1 MVMEYMRGGDF
12 NTLLERYGFFN
23 NDTSKFYL
31 AHIVLALEALHNA
44 GIVHRDLKP
53 ENILIGADGHIK
65 LTDFGLS
72 DAGLKNV
79 MSQNQDQQ
87 SQKKSNRIVGT
98 ANYMAPETLRA
109 EDVSVL
115 MDFWSLGVV
124 AFEILTGILP
134 FNAEEAEQV
143 F

>member
-23 NDTSKFYL
+23 NDASKFYL

>member
-23 NDTSKFYL
+23 NDASKFYL
-31 AHIVLALEALHNA
+31 AHIVLALKALHNA

>member
-23 NDTSKFYL
+23 NDASKFYL

-87 SQKKSNRIVGT
+87 SRKKSNRIVGT

-115 MDFWSLGVV
+115 MDFWSFGVL